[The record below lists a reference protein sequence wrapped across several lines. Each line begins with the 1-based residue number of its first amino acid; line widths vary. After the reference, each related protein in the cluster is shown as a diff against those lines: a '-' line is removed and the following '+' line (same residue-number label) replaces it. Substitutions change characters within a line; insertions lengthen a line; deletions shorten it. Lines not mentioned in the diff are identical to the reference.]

1 MKQRII
7 SMILCLALLVGL
19 MPSISAATTETK
31 NGTKTTMVGTN
42 SVGTMIADELKNVE
56 QDAGDP
62 NVLQDL
68 TIENGTATV
77 RFTTTEEAEL
87 VVAIYEEASGRQVTS
102 AKATVH
108 KDDTTTALTL
118 DASALPQYFRAE
130 AFLLSAKDYT
140 PLCESLST
148 PMYTQAFQELLQKSA
163 DDFDSDRVLNLDEDK
178 NTNFAVY
185 GDDVKRSESDGT
197 VNTVQS
203 ADDEA
208 LRYVID
214 NPDSTVT
221 SLQPGDFWS
230 CEGAEEIL
238 IVKVKSVTVQGNQA
252 IITGQDTSME
262 EVFDYAKIEGDATA
276 EDAVVDASQMADGVT
291 YNGVVDMEQ
300 GTRAVSGGGNLK
312 RGWSFSLQKEIKG
325 NGFSAKVSASLNLSV
340 TTKLKY
346 YVARSDSYISFTQ
359 EYKMKVKGELENKL
373 TLYEIPLTL
382 VPIVIPICG
391 VINIEVEPNL
401 VAEFSATVSIDTSLT
416 WTTGLTYEQGKGFRN
431 ASSKPSTSAELSIEG
446 TLFIGASVNVKFCII
461 SSYICSIGVG
471 FQAGAEINAKLTGR
485 ERENGKIHA
494 CDGCL
499 DGSIHVVLRITASA
513 ELFKVIKISS
523 TIVEFK
529 LLLHDFYNS
538 LTYHESG
545 WGDCPH
551 WYDEG
556 SEPEKPTEPTE
567 PTEPTD
573 PAEPTE
579 PTEPSEVVASGT
591 CGENLTWTLDKN
603 GDLTISGAGAMYDY
617 SYGNSAPWRSQG
629 YKSKVKKVIINE
641 SVASIGAYAFY
652 DCYGLTS
659 ITISSGVT
667 SIGVD
672 AFHGCSSLTSI
683 TIPSSVTSIG
693 GTAFWGCSGLA
704 SITIPSGVTNIG
716 VEAFGCCSGLTSITI
731 PSSVTSIGDE
741 AFLWCSGLTGIWVD
755 SNNATYASDNSG
767 VLFNKNKT
775 SLICCPAG
783 YSGAYTIPSSVTN
796 IGAYAFDYCTGLT
809 SITIPSSVTN
819 IGAFAFEYC
828 TGLTSI
834 TIPSSVTSIE
844 DNAFAHCTGLTSIT
858 IPSSVTNIGAFAFDD
873 CTGLTS
879 ITIPSSV
886 TNIGAYAFSDCT
898 GLTSVTIPLSVTSI
912 GWYTFSGC
920 TGLTSITIPSSVTNI
935 GAYAFSDCTGLTSVT
950 IPSSVTSIGIHTF
963 SGCSGLTSIT
973 IPSSVT
979 SIGVDAFWNCS
990 GLTSITIPSGVTSIG
1005 DGAFSGCSG
1014 LTSIYFCGNTP
1025 SFGDDSFTGV
1035 TATAYYPTG
1044 NSTWTD
1050 EVKQAYGGNLTWTPW
1065 TPTDGAAA
1073 AAPEMRGLHTGKE
1086 NGSTVSFS
1094 DLTPG
1099 AQYVLIVS
1107 RDKNSDLL
1115 ASGNLLFIA
1124 QAAANAD
1131 GTLTFTPAPPE
1142 AAANAFVGL
1151 YGQGETISG
1160 GYEPCDGVNCPGKA
1174 FADMPAKGN
1183 WAHDPIDWA
1192 VSNEITNG
1200 TSASTFSPEEG
1211 CTRAQVVTFLW
1222 RAAGQPAPA
1231 SSTNPFTDVKAGAYY
1246 YNAVLWAVEKGITNG
1261 TSDKTFSPDETCTR
1275 AQIVTF
1281 LWRYEGQP
1289 APTSTNNPFAD
1300 VRTSAYFGSAVLWAV
1315 EKDITNGTSATTF
1328 DPEDTCTRAQVVTF
1342 LYRNVLKES
1351 SQ

>member
-19 MPSISAATTETK
+19 MPSISAAATEPK

-108 KDDTTTALTL
+108 KDDTTAALTL

-185 GDDVKRSESDGT
+185 GDDVKRSESDET

-300 GTRAVSGGGNLK
+300 GTRAISGGGSLE

-382 VPIVIPICG
+382 VPIAIPICG
-391 VINIEVEPNL
+391 VVNVEVEPNL
-401 VAEFSATVSIDTSLT
+401 VVEFSATVSIETSLT
-416 WTTGLTYEQGKGFRN
+416 WTTGLIYEQGKGFRN
-431 ASSKPSTSAELSIEG
+431 ASSKPATSAEFSIEG
-446 TLFIGASVNVKFCII
+446 TLFIGASVKVKFNII
-461 SSYICSIGVG
+461 NSHICSFSIG
-471 FQAGAEINAKLTGR
+471 FEAGAEAKAEMIGK

-494 CDGCL
+494 CDSCL
-499 DGSIHVVLRITASA
+499 DGSIYIKYKLKASA
-513 ELFKVIKISS
+513 ELFKFIKISE
-523 TIVEFK
+523 TISEFK
-529 LLLHDFYNS
+529 QFIGDFYLS
-538 LTYHESG
+538 LTYLDHG

-551 WYDEG
+551 WYNEG
-556 SEPEKPTEPTE
+556 SEPEKPTDPTDPTE
-567 PTEPTD
+567 PTNPT
-573 PAEPTE
+573 EPTE

-591 CGENLTWTLDKN
+591 CGENSIWTLDGN
-603 GDLTISGAGAMYDY
+603 GVLTISGTGAMYDY
-617 SYGNSAPWRSQG
+617 SYDVASPWSSQR
-629 YKSKVKKVIINE
+629 YWSEVKKVIINE
-641 SVASIGAYAFY
+641 GVAGIGDRAFY
-652 DCYGLTS
+652 GCY
-659 ITISSGVT
+659 V
-667 SIGVD
+667 
-672 AFHGCSSLTSI
+672 LTSI
-683 TIPSSVTSIG
+683 TIPSGVASIG
-693 GTAFWGCSGLA
+693 DYTFYG
-704 SITIPSGVTNIG
+704 
-716 VEAFGCCSGLTSITI
+716 CSGLTSITI

-741 AFLWCSGLTGIWVD
+741 AFRGCSGLT
-755 SNNATYASDNSG
+755 S
-767 VLFNKNKT
+767 F
-775 SLICCPAG
+775 
-783 YSGAYTIPSSVTN
+783 TIPSSVTS
-796 IGAYAFDYCTGLT
+796 IGYGTFIGCSGLT

-819 IGAFAFEYC
+819 IGGYAFSDC
-828 TGLTSI
+828 SGLTSI
-834 TIPSSVTSIE
+834 TIPSSVTSIRY
-844 DNAFAHCTGLTSIT
+844 
-858 IPSSVTNIGAFAFDD
+858 GAFE
-873 CTGLTS
+873 
-879 ITIPSSV
+879 
-886 TNIGAYAFSDCT
+886 N
-898 GLTSVTIPLSVTSI
+898 
-912 GWYTFSGC
+912 
-920 TGLTSITIPSSVTNI
+920 
-935 GAYAFSDCTGLTSVT
+935 
-950 IPSSVTSIGIHTF
+950 
-963 SGCSGLTSIT
+963 CSGLTSIT

-979 SIGVDAFWNCS
+979 SIGV
-990 GLTSITIPSGVTSIG
+990 
-1005 DGAFSGCSG
+1005 GAFRDCSG
-1014 LTSIYFCGNTP
+1014 LTSIYFCGNVP
-1025 SFGDDSFTGV
+1025 SFDNDVFYCVS
-1035 TATAYYPTG
+1035 AAAYYPAG

-1050 EVKQAYGGNLTWTPW
+1050 AIKQNYGGNLTWVPW
-1065 TPTDGAAA
+1065 TPANGAA
-1073 AAPEMRGLHTGKE
+1073 AAPEVRGLHTGRTD
-1086 NGSTVSFS
+1086 GSTVSFS

-1107 RDKNSDLL
+1107 RDKNSNLL
-1115 ASGNLLFIA
+1115 ASGNLLFIT

-1131 GTLTFTPAPPE
+1131 GTLTFTPAPQE

-1151 YGQGETISG
+1151 YGQGETILG
-1160 GYEPCDGVNCPGKA
+1160 GYEPCDGANCPGKA

-1222 RAAGQPAPA
+1222 RAAGQPAPT
-1231 SSTNPFTDVKAGAYY
+1231 SSTNPFTDVKPGAYY

-1261 TSDKTFSPDETCTR
+1261 TSDTTFSPDETCTR

-1315 EKDITNGTSATTF
+1315 EKGITNGTSATTF

-1351 SQ
+1351 SR

>member
-591 CGENLTWTLDKN
+591 CGENLTWTLDNN

-796 IGAYAFDYCTGLT
+796 IGAYAFDY
-809 SITIPSSVTN
+809 
-819 IGAFAFEYC
+819 
-828 TGLTSI
+828 
-834 TIPSSVTSIE
+834 
-844 DNAFAHCTGLTSIT
+844 
-858 IPSSVTNIGAFAFDD
+858 
-873 CTGLTS
+873 
-879 ITIPSSV
+879 
-886 TNIGAYAFSDCT
+886 
-898 GLTSVTIPLSVTSI
+898 
-912 GWYTFSGC
+912 C

>member
-19 MPSISAATTETK
+19 MPSISAAATEPK

-56 QDAGDP
+56 QDAGAP

-108 KDDTTTALTL
+108 KDDTTAALPL

-276 EDAVVDASQMADGVT
+276 EDAVVDASQMADGVI

-300 GTRAVSGGGNLK
+300 GTRAVSGEGSLE
-312 RGWSFSLQKEIKG
+312 RGWSFSLNKEIEG
-325 NGFSAKVSASLNLSV
+325 DEASAKLSLSLALSV
-340 TTKLKY
+340 STNLTY
-346 YVARSDSYISFTQ
+346 YIAKSDSYISFTQ
-359 EYKMKVKGELENKL
+359 DYKMSVKGELENKL

-485 ERENGKIHA
+485 ERENGKVHA

-556 SEPEKPTEPTE
+556 SEPEKPTEP
-567 PTEPTD
+567 
-573 PAEPTE
+573 
-579 PTEPSEVVASGT
+579 SEVIASGT
-591 CGENLTWTLDKN
+591 CGENLTWTLDKD
-603 GDLTISGAGAMYDY
+603 GVLTISGTGFMDHYVDELPPWNQYSDTIKTAFVAKGVVQIGAGAFQFCT
-617 SYGNSAPWRSQG
+617 SLA
-629 YKSKVKKVIINE
+629 
-641 SVASIGAYAFY
+641 
-652 DCYGLTS
+652 S
-659 ITISSGVT
+659 ITIPDSVT
-667 SIGVD
+667 YISER
-672 AFHGCSSLTSI
+672 AFWCCSSLTSI
-683 TIPSSVTSIG
+683 TIPDSVTGIG
-693 GTAFWGCSGLA
+693 ERAFWGCSSLA
-704 SITIPSGVTNIG
+704 SITIPDSITHIGSSAFDGTAYYNTEANWINSVLYIGNALVAAKRTISGEYRIKSRTKIIADEAFQFCTNLKSITISDGVTSIGEYAFFDCSGLTNLTIGKSVITIGGGAFKNCTGLTNLTIGSSVTEICGDAFSGCTGLTSVTIPDSVTSIGSSAFEHCTSISAVFIDSMEKWMAISFSYGVSGGNPMYSGAALYLKGKLVTDLVIPDGVTSIGNDVFYGCTSLMNISIPKG
-716 VEAFGCCSGLTSITI
+716 VTCIGNTAFTGCKNLKSIRISDSVTSIGEYAFERCFGLTSITI
-731 PSSVTSIGDE
+731 PSSVTSIGHD
-741 AFLWCSGLTGIWVD
+741 
-755 SNNATYASDNSG
+755 
-767 VLFNKNKT
+767 
-775 SLICCPAG
+775 
-783 YSGAYTIPSSVTN
+783 
-796 IGAYAFDYCTGLT
+796 
-809 SITIPSSVTN
+809 
-819 IGAFAFEYC
+819 
-828 TGLTSI
+828 
-834 TIPSSVTSIE
+834 
-844 DNAFAHCTGLTSIT
+844 
-858 IPSSVTNIGAFAFDD
+858 
-873 CTGLTS
+873 
-879 ITIPSSV
+879 
-886 TNIGAYAFSDCT
+886 AFSLC
-898 GLTSVTIPLSVTSI
+898 
-912 GWYTFSGC
+912 
-920 TGLTSITIPSSVTNI
+920 SS
-935 GAYAFSDCTGLTSVT
+935 
-950 IPSSVTSIGIHTF
+950 
-963 SGCSGLTSIT
+963 
-973 IPSSVT
+973 
-979 SIGVDAFWNCS
+979 
-990 GLTSITIPSGVTSIG
+990 
-1005 DGAFSGCSG
+1005 
-1014 LTSIYFCGNTP
+1014 LTSIYFWGNTP
-1025 SFGDDSFTGV
+1025 SFGDNVFDYVS
-1035 TATAYYPTG
+1035 ATAYYPAG

-1050 EVKQAYGGNLTWTPW
+1050 EVKQNYGGSLTWTPW
-1065 TPTDGAAA
+1065 EPTGGEA
-1073 AAPEMRGLHTGKE
+1073 AAPEVRGLHTGKV

-1131 GTLTFTPAPPE
+1131 GTLTFTPAPQE

-1222 RAAGQPAPA
+1222 RAAGQPASA
-1231 SSTNPFTDVKAGAYY
+1231 SSTNPFTDVKPGAYY
-1246 YNAVLWAVEKGITNG
+1246 YRAVLWAVEKGITNG

-1281 LWRYEGQP
+1281 LWRNEGQP
-1289 APTSTNNPFAD
+1289 APTSTDNPFAD

-1315 EKDITNGTSATTF
+1315 EKGITNGTSATTF
-1328 DPEDTCTRAQVVTF
+1328 APEDTCTRAQVVTF

-1351 SQ
+1351 SR

>member
-7 SMILCLALLVGL
+7 SMVLCLALLVGL
-19 MPSISAATTETK
+19 MPSVSAATTETK

-108 KDDTTTALTL
+108 KDDTTAALPL

-130 AFLLSAKDYT
+130 AFLLSTKDYT

-185 GDDVKRSESDGT
+185 GDDVKRSESDET

-214 NPDSTVT
+214 NPDGTVT

-300 GTRAVSGGGNLK
+300 GTRAVSGEGSLK
-312 RGWSFSLQKEIKG
+312 RGWSFSLNKEIESDEA
-325 NGFSAKVSASLNLSV
+325 SAKLSLSLALSV
-340 TTKLKY
+340 STKLTY
-346 YVARSDSYISFTQ
+346 YIAKSDSYISFTQ
-359 EYKMKVKGELENKL
+359 DYKMSVKGELENKL

-416 WTTGLTYEQGKGFRN
+416 WTTDLTYEQGKGFRN
-431 ASSKPSTSAELSIEG
+431 ASSKPTTSAEFSIEG
-446 TLFIGASVNVKFCII
+446 TLFIGASVKIKFCVI
-461 SSYICSIGVG
+461 SSYICSIGVS
-471 FQAGAEINAKLTGR
+471 FQAGAEVKAKLTGR
-485 ERENGKIHA
+485 EREDGKIHA
-494 CDGCL
+494 CDGCI
-499 DGSIHVVLRITASA
+499 DGSIHVVFKLKASA

-556 SEPEKPTEPTE
+556 SEPEKPTEPTD
-567 PTEPTD
+567 PT
-573 PAEPTE
+573 EPTE

-591 CGENLTWTLDKN
+591 CGKNLTWTLDGN
-603 GDLTISGAGAMYDY
+603 GTLTISGTSPMYNY
-617 SYGNSAPWRSQG
+617 SYYGRAPWRSQG
-629 YKSKVKKVIINE
+629 YESKVKRAVINE
-641 SVASIGAYAFY
+641 GVTSIGDYAFY
-652 DCYGLTS
+652 DCSGLTS
-659 ITISSGVT
+659 ITIPSGVT
-667 SIGVD
+667 SIGD
-672 AFHGCSSLTSI
+672 CAFYDCSGLTSITIPSSVTNIGASAFWCCSGLMSI

-693 GTAFWGCSGLA
+693 GGAFLK
-704 SITIPSGVTNIG
+704 
-716 VEAFGCCSGLTSITI
+716 CSGLTSITI
-731 PSSVTSIGDE
+731 PSSVTSIGVN
-741 AFLWCSGLTGIWVD
+741 AFYDCSSLTGIWVD

-775 SLICCPAG
+775 SLICCPAR

-796 IGAYAFDYCTGLT
+796 IEAYAFEYCTGLT

-819 IGAFAFEYC
+819 IGAWAFDTC
-828 TGLTSI
+828 TGLM
-834 TIPSSVTSIE
+834 
-844 DNAFAHCTGLTSIT
+844 
-858 IPSSVTNIGAFAFDD
+858 
-873 CTGLTS
+873 
-879 ITIPSSV
+879 
-886 TNIGAYAFSDCT
+886 
-898 GLTSVTIPLSVTSI
+898 
-912 GWYTFSGC
+912 
-920 TGLTSITIPSSVTNI
+920 
-935 GAYAFSDCTGLTSVT
+935 SVT
-950 IPSSVTSIGIHTF
+950 IPSSVAYIK
-963 SGCSGLTSIT
+963 
-973 IPSSVT
+973 
-979 SIGVDAFWNCS
+979 N
-990 GLTSITIPSGVTSIG
+990 
-1005 DGAFSGCSG
+1005 GAFSGCYG
-1014 LTSIYFCGNTP
+1014 LTSIYFCGNAP
-1025 SFGDDSFTGV
+1025 GFDVDVFRDVFLNVS
-1035 TATAYYPTG
+1035 ATAYYPAG
-1044 NSTWTD
+1044 DSTWTD
-1050 EVKQAYGGNLTWTPW
+1050 EVKQNYGGNLTWVPW
-1065 TPTDGAAA
+1065 TPTNGAA
-1073 AAPEMRGLHTGKE
+1073 AAPEVRGQHTGRTD
-1086 NGSTVSFS
+1086 GSTVSFS

-1124 QAAANAD
+1124 QAAADAD
-1131 GTLTFTPAPPE
+1131 GTLTFTPAPQE

-1222 RAAGQPAPA
+1222 RAAGQPASA
-1231 SSTNPFTDVKAGAYY
+1231 SSTNPFTDVKPGAYY
-1246 YNAVLWAVEKGITNG
+1246 YNAVLWAVENGITNG

-1300 VRTSAYFGSAVLWAV
+1300 VKTSAYFGRAVLWAV
-1315 EKDITNGTSATTF
+1315 ERGITNGTSATTF
-1328 DPEDTCTRAQVVTF
+1328 APEDTCTRAQVVTF

-1351 SQ
+1351 SR

>member
-108 KDDTTTALTL
+108 KDDTTAALTL

-262 EVFDYAKIEGDATA
+262 EVFDYAKIEGNATA

-300 GTRAVSGGGNLK
+300 GTRTISGEGSLE
-312 RGWSFSLQKEIKG
+312 RGWSFSLNKEIEG
-325 NGFSAKVSASLNLSV
+325 DEASAKLSLSLALSV
-340 TTKLKY
+340 STKLTY
-346 YVARSDSYISFTQ
+346 YIAKSDSYISFTQ
-359 EYKMKVKGELENKL
+359 DYKMSVKGELENKL

-382 VPIVIPICG
+382 VPIVIPVCG

-401 VAEFSATVSIDTSLT
+401 VVEFSATVSIDTSLT

-431 ASSKPSTSAELSIEG
+431 ASSKPATSAELSIEG

-573 PAEPTE
+573 PTEPTE

-591 CGENLTWTLDKN
+591 CGENLTWTLDGN
-603 GDLTISGAGAMYDY
+603 GTLTISGTGPMDNY
-617 SYGNSAPWRSQG
+617 SYDEAAPWFSQG
-629 YKSKVKKVIINE
+629 YGSKVKKVIINE
-641 SVASIGAYAFY
+641 SVASIGA
-652 DCYGLTS
+652 
-659 ITISSGVT
+659 
-667 SIGVD
+667 
-672 AFHGCSSLTSI
+672 
-683 TIPSSVTSIG
+683 
-693 GTAFWGCSGLA
+693 
-704 SITIPSGVTNIG
+704 
-716 VEAFGCCSGLTSITI
+716 EAFRGCSGLTSITI
-731 PSSVTSIGDE
+731 PSSVTSIGCG
-741 AFLWCSGLTGIWVD
+741 AFMGCSGLTSITIPSSVTNIGACAFEDCTGLTSITIPSSVTSIGDYTFSGCSGLTSITIPSGVTSIEDNAFRGCSSLTGIWVD
-755 SNNATYASDNSG
+755 SNNATYASDNNG

-796 IGAYAFDYCTGLT
+796 IEAYAFTY
-809 SITIPSSVTN
+809 
-819 IGAFAFEYC
+819 
-828 TGLTSI
+828 
-834 TIPSSVTSIE
+834 
-844 DNAFAHCTGLTSIT
+844 
-858 IPSSVTNIGAFAFDD
+858 
-873 CTGLTS
+873 
-879 ITIPSSV
+879 
-886 TNIGAYAFSDCT
+886 
-898 GLTSVTIPLSVTSI
+898 
-912 GWYTFSGC
+912 
-920 TGLTSITIPSSVTNI
+920 
-935 GAYAFSDCTGLTSVT
+935 
-950 IPSSVTSIGIHTF
+950 
-963 SGCSGLTSIT
+963 
-973 IPSSVT
+973 
-979 SIGVDAFWNCS
+979 CS

-1005 DGAFSGCSG
+1005 ECTFWNCSSLTSITIPLSVTSIGYRAFARCSDLTSITIPSCVTIVRNCAFEYCYS
-1014 LTSIYFCGNTP
+1014 LTSIYFCGNAP
-1025 SFGDDSFTGV
+1025 SFVGDVFYDVS
-1035 TATAYYPTG
+1035 ATAYYPAG

-1050 EVKQAYGGNLTWTPW
+1050 EVKQNYGGNLTWVPW
-1065 TPTDGAAA
+1065 TPTNGTA
-1073 AAPEMRGLHTGKE
+1073 AAPEVRGLHTGKE

-1124 QAAANAD
+1124 QAAADAD
-1131 GTLTFTPAPPE
+1131 GTLTFTPAPQE
-1142 AAANAFVGL
+1142 AAANAFIGL

-1160 GYEPCDGVNCPGKA
+1160 GYEPCDGINCPGKA

-1231 SSTNPFTDVKAGAYY
+1231 SSTNPFTDVKPGAYY

-1289 APTSTNNPFAD
+1289 APTSTDNPFAD
-1300 VRTSAYFGSAVLWAV
+1300 IKPSAYFGSAVLWAV
-1315 EKDITNGTSATTF
+1315 EKGITNGTSATTF
-1328 DPEDTCTRAQVVTF
+1328 APEDTCTRAQVVTF
-1342 LYRNVLKES
+1342 LYRDVLKES
-1351 SQ
+1351 SR

>member
-19 MPSISAATTETK
+19 MPSISAAATETK

-108 KDDTTTALTL
+108 KDDTTAALTL

-300 GTRAVSGGGNLK
+300 GTRAVSGEGSLK
-312 RGWSFSLQKEIKG
+312 RGWSFSLNKEIEG
-325 NGFSAKVSASLNLSV
+325 DEASAKLSLSLALSV
-340 TTKLKY
+340 STNLTY
-346 YVARSDSYISFTQ
+346 YIAKSDSYISFTQ
-359 EYKMKVKGELENKL
+359 DYKMSVKGELENKL

-431 ASSKPSTSAELSIEG
+431 ASSKPSTSAEFSIEG
-446 TLFIGASVNVKFCII
+446 TLFIGASVKVKFCII
-461 SSYICSIGVG
+461 SSYICSMGVG
-471 FQAGAEINAKLTGR
+471 FEAGAEVNAKLTGR
-485 ERENGKIHA
+485 EREDGKVHA

-499 DGSIHVVLRITASA
+499 DGSIHVVLRIKASA

-556 SEPEKPTEPTE
+556 SEPPVPI
-567 PTEPTD
+567 
-573 PAEPTE
+573 
-579 PTEPSEVVASGT
+579 EPSEPSEPIEQPDIVASGI
-591 CGENLTWTLDKN
+591 CGEKLTWTLNENDV
-603 GDLTISGAGAMYDY
+603 LVISGSGEMNDY
-617 SYGNSAPWRSQG
+617 NNSSKRAPWFD
-629 YKSKVKKVIINE
+629 KAVKIVIIEN
-641 SVASIGAYAFY
+641 
-652 DCYGLTS
+652 
-659 ITISSGVT
+659 GVT
-667 SIGVD
+667 SIGNW
-672 AFHGCSSLTSI
+672 AFGDCSSLANI
-683 TIPSSVTSIG
+683 TVPSSVMSIG
-693 GTAFWGCSGLA
+693 QWAFNGCSNLKD
-704 SITIPSGVTNIG
+704 IVIPPG
-716 VEAFGCCSGLTSITI
+716 
-731 PSSVTSIGDE
+731 
-741 AFLWCSGLTGIWVD
+741 
-755 SNNATYASDNSG
+755 
-767 VLFNKNKT
+767 
-775 SLICCPAG
+775 
-783 YSGAYTIPSSVTN
+783 
-796 IGAYAFDYCTGLT
+796 
-809 SITIPSSVTN
+809 
-819 IGAFAFEYC
+819 
-828 TGLTSI
+828 
-834 TIPSSVTSIE
+834 VTSIE
-844 DNAFAHCTGLTSIT
+844 AWTFNACYNMSSIV
-858 IPSSVTNIGAFAFDD
+858 IPSNV
-873 CTGLTS
+873 
-879 ITIPSSV
+879 
-886 TNIGAYAFSDCT
+886 
-898 GLTSVTIPLSVTSI
+898 TSVAILS
-912 GWYTFSGC
+912 F
-920 TGLTSITIPSSVTNI
+920 
-935 GAYAFSDCTGLTSVT
+935 A
-950 IPSSVTSIGIHTF
+950 
-963 SGCSGLTSIT
+963 
-973 IPSSVT
+973 
-979 SIGVDAFWNCS
+979 NCS
-990 GLTSITIPSGVTSIG
+990 NLKN
-1005 DGAFSGCSG
+1005 
-1014 LTSIYFCGNTP
+1014 IYFCGDAP
-1025 SFGDDSFTGV
+1025 SIGTTAFWDV
-1035 TATAYYPTG
+1035 CATAYYPVE
-1044 NSTWTD
+1044 NDTWTNAVMKD
-1050 EVKQAYGGNLTWTPW
+1050 YYGNLTWVPW
-1065 TPTDGAAA
+1065 TPTNGAA
-1073 AAPEMRGLHTGKE
+1073 AAPEVRGLHTGKE
-1086 NGSTVSFS
+1086 NGSTVSFF

-1131 GTLTFTPAPPE
+1131 GTLTFIPAPQE

-1192 VSNEITNG
+1192 VSKEITNG

-1231 SSTNPFTDVKAGAYY
+1231 SSTNPFTDVKPGAYY

-1289 APTSTNNPFAD
+1289 LPASTNNPFAD
-1300 VRTSAYFGSAVLWAV
+1300 VKPSAYFGSAVLWAV
-1315 EKDITNGTSATTF
+1315 EKGITNGTSATTF

-1351 SQ
+1351 SR

>member
-19 MPSISAATTETK
+19 MPSISAAATETK
-31 NGTKTTMVGTN
+31 NGTKATMVGTN

-68 TIENGTATV
+68 TIESGTATV

-87 VVAIYEEASGRQVTS
+87 VVAIYEEASGRQVAS

-108 KDDTTTALTL
+108 KDDTTAALPL

-300 GTRAVSGGGNLK
+300 GTRAISGEGSLK
-312 RGWSFSLQKEIKG
+312 RGWSFSLNKEIEG
-325 NGFSAKVSASLNLSV
+325 DEASAKLSLSLALSV
-340 TTKLKY
+340 STKLTY
-346 YVARSDSYISFTQ
+346 YIAKSDSYISFTQ
-359 EYKMKVKGELENKL
+359 DYKMSVKGELENKL

-382 VPIVIPICG
+382 VPIVIPVCG
-391 VINIEVEPNL
+391 VINIDVEPNL
-401 VAEFSATVSIDTSLT
+401 VVEFSATVSIDTSLT

-431 ASSKPSTSAELSIEG
+431 ASSKPATSAEFSIEG
-446 TLFIGASVNVKFCII
+446 TLFIGASVKVKFCII
-461 SSYICSIGVG
+461 SSYICSMGVG
-471 FQAGAEINAKLTGR
+471 FEAGAEVNAKLTGR
-485 ERENGKIHA
+485 EREDGKVHA

-499 DGSIHVVLRITASA
+499 DGSIHVVLRIKASA

-573 PAEPTE
+573 PTEPTE
-579 PTEPSEVVASGT
+579 PAEPSEVVASGT

-629 YKSKVKKVIINE
+629 YESKVKRAIINE
-641 SVASIGAYAFY
+641 GVTNIGDCVFDECSRLTYISIPSSVISIGEHAFY
-652 DCYGLTS
+652 HCSSLTS
-659 ITISSGVT
+659 ISLPVGVT
-667 SIGVD
+667 SIGIY
-672 AFHGCSSLTSI
+672 AFSYCTSLTSISIPATVTDIGGWTFEGCTSLTSI

-693 GTAFWGCSGLA
+693 ELAFSYC
-704 SITIPSGVTNIG
+704 PS
-716 VEAFGCCSGLTSITI
+716 
-731 PSSVTSIGDE
+731 
-741 AFLWCSGLTGIWVD
+741 LTGIWVD
-755 SNNATYASDNSG
+755 SSNAIYVSDNSG

-775 SLICCPAG
+775 SLIRCPAG
-783 YSGAYTIPSSVTN
+783 YLGAYTIPSSVTS
-796 IGAYAFDYCTGLT
+796 IEEYAFSDCTGLT
-809 SITIPSSVTN
+809 SITIPSSVTS
-819 IGAFAFEYC
+819 IGECAFEYC

-834 TIPSSVTSIE
+834 TIPSSVTSIG
-844 DNAFAHCTGLTSIT
+844 N
-858 IPSSVTNIGAFAFDD
+858 
-873 CTGLTS
+873 
-879 ITIPSSV
+879 
-886 TNIGAYAFSDCT
+886 
-898 GLTSVTIPLSVTSI
+898 
-912 GWYTFSGC
+912 
-920 TGLTSITIPSSVTNI
+920 
-935 GAYAFSDCTGLTSVT
+935 
-950 IPSSVTSIGIHTF
+950 
-963 SGCSGLTSIT
+963 
-973 IPSSVT
+973 
-979 SIGVDAFWNCS
+979 DAFWNCS
-990 GLTSITIPSGVTSIG
+990 GLTSITIPSSVTVIG
-1005 DGAFSGCSG
+1005 DGAFGDWDCSG
-1014 LTSIYFCGNTP
+1014 LTSIYFCGNAP
-1025 SFGDDSFTGV
+1025 YLCHKPFLNVS
-1035 TATAYYPTG
+1035 ATAYYPDG

-1050 EVKQAYGGNLTWTPW
+1050 KVKQNYGGNLTWVPW
-1065 TPTDGAAA
+1065 TPTNGAA
-1073 AAPEMRGLHTGKE
+1073 AAPEVRGLHTGKE

-1115 ASGNLLFIA
+1115 ASGNLLYIA
-1124 QAAANAD
+1124 QAAADAD
-1131 GTLTFTPAPPE
+1131 GTLTFTPAPQE

-1200 TSASTFSPEEG
+1200 TSASTFSPDEG

-1231 SSTNPFTDVKAGAYY
+1231 SSTNPFTDVKPGAYY

-1315 EKDITNGTSATTF
+1315 EKGITNGTSATTF

-1351 SQ
+1351 SR

>member
-19 MPSISAATTETK
+19 LPSISAAATEPK

-108 KDDTTTALTL
+108 KDDTTAALTL

-276 EDAVVDASQMADGVT
+276 ENAVVDASQMADGVT

-300 GTRAVSGGGNLK
+300 GTRAISGEGSLE
-312 RGWSFSLQKEIKG
+312 RGWSFSLNKEIEG
-325 NGFSAKVSASLNLSV
+325 DEASAKLSLSLALSV
-340 TTKLKY
+340 STKLTY
-346 YVARSDSYISFTQ
+346 YIAKSDSYISFTQ
-359 EYKMKVKGELENKL
+359 DYKMSVKGELENKL

-461 SSYICSIGVG
+461 SSYICSMGVG
-471 FQAGAEINAKLTGR
+471 FEAGAEVNAKLTGR
-485 ERENGKIHA
+485 EREDGKVHA

-523 TIVEFK
+523 TIAEFK

-556 SEPEKPTEPTE
+556 SEPEKPTEP
-567 PTEPTD
+567 
-573 PAEPTE
+573 
-579 PTEPSEVVASGT
+579 SEVIASGT
-591 CGENLTWTLDKN
+591 CGENLTWTLDGN
-603 GDLTISGAGAMYDY
+603 GVLTISGTGAMSDY
-617 SYGNSAPWRSQG
+617 NDYYHAPWRG
-629 YKSKVKKVIINE
+629 YCSKVKKVIINE
-641 SVASIGAYAFY
+641 
-652 DCYGLTS
+652 
-659 ITISSGVT
+659 GVT
-667 SIGVD
+667 SIGCS
-672 AFHGCSSLTSI
+672 AFYYCSSMTSITIPSSVTSIGESAFLICSVLTSI

-693 GTAFWGCSGLA
+693 EYAFCRCSGLT
-704 SITIPSGVTNIG
+704 SIMIPSSVTSIG
-716 VEAFGCCSGLTSITI
+716 NGAFRYCSGLTSITI
-731 PSSVTSIGDE
+731 PSSVTSIGDG
-741 AFLWCSGLTGIWVD
+741 AFYGCSGLTGIWVD
-755 SNNATYASDNSG
+755 SNNTTYASDNNG
-767 VLFNKNKT
+767 VLFNKNIT
-775 SLICCPAG
+775 TLIRCPAG
-783 YSGAYTIPSSVTN
+783 YSGAYTIPSSVTS
-796 IGAYAFDYCTGLT
+796 IRDSAF
-809 SITIPSSVTN
+809 
-819 IGAFAFEYC
+819 
-828 TGLTSI
+828 
-834 TIPSSVTSIE
+834 
-844 DNAFAHCTGLTSIT
+844 H
-858 IPSSVTNIGAFAFDD
+858 
-873 CTGLTS
+873 
-879 ITIPSSV
+879 
-886 TNIGAYAFSDCT
+886 
-898 GLTSVTIPLSVTSI
+898 
-912 GWYTFSGC
+912 
-920 TGLTSITIPSSVTNI
+920 
-935 GAYAFSDCTGLTSVT
+935 
-950 IPSSVTSIGIHTF
+950 
-963 SGCSGLTSIT
+963 
-973 IPSSVT
+973 
-979 SIGVDAFWNCS
+979 NCS
-990 GLTSITIPSGVTSIG
+990 SLTSITIPSGVTSISYYAFWNCSSLISITIPSSVTSISSY
-1005 DGAFSGCSG
+1005 AFSLCSG
-1014 LTSIYFCGNTP
+1014 LRSVRFCGNVP
-1025 SFGDDSFTGV
+1025 NIGDNAFYEV
-1035 TATAYYPTG
+1035 VATAYYPAG

-1050 EVKQAYGGNLTWTPW
+1050 KVKQNYGGNLTWTPW

-1073 AAPEMRGLHTGKE
+1073 APEVRGLHTGRTD
-1086 NGSTVSFS
+1086 GGTVSFS
-1094 DLTPG
+1094 ELTPG

-1124 QAAANAD
+1124 QAAADAD
-1131 GTLTFTPAPPE
+1131 GTLTFTPAPQE
-1142 AAANAFVGL
+1142 AAANAFIGL

-1160 GYEPCDGVNCPGKA
+1160 GYEPCDGINCPGKA

-1231 SSTNPFTDVKAGAYY
+1231 SSTNPFTDVKPGAYY

-1261 TSDKTFSPDETCTR
+1261 TSDTTFSPDETCTR

-1289 APTSTNNPFAD
+1289 VPTSTDNPFAD
-1300 VRTSAYFGSAVLWAV
+1300 VKTSAYFGSAVLWAV
-1315 EKDITNGTSATTF
+1315 ETGITNGTSATTF
-1328 DPEDTCTRAQVVTF
+1328 APEDTCTRAQVVTF
-1342 LYRNVLKES
+1342 LYRNVLK
-1351 SQ
+1351 

>member
-19 MPSISAATTETK
+19 MPSISAAATEPK

-42 SVGTMIADELKNVE
+42 SVGTMIADELKTVE

-108 KDDTTTALTL
+108 KDDTTAALPL

-130 AFLLSAKDYT
+130 AFLLSTKDYT

-300 GTRAVSGGGNLK
+300 GTRAISGEGSLE
-312 RGWSFSLQKEIKG
+312 RGWSFSLNKEIEG
-325 NGFSAKVSASLNLSV
+325 DEAGAKLSLSLALSV
-340 TTKLKY
+340 STNLTY
-346 YVARSDSYISFTQ
+346 YIAKSDSYISFTQ
-359 EYKMKVKGELENKL
+359 DYKMSVKGELENKL

-551 WYDEG
+551 WYAEG
-556 SEPEKPTEPTE
+556 SEPEKPTEP
-567 PTEPTD
+567 
-573 PAEPTE
+573 
-579 PTEPSEVVASGT
+579 SEVIASGT
-591 CGENLTWTLDKN
+591 CGENLTWTLDGN
-603 GDLTISGAGAMYDY
+603 GVLTISGTGKMEEYSFKYDNPEAPFWITSPWFFY
-617 SYGNSAPWRSQG
+617 GKIGNIRKVIICEGVTSVGSYAFYACSNIEDVSISNTVLSVGDYAFGDINKLSIIKIPKSVQTIGYLAFYGNSLKRIQVDNGNLEYCSDMYG
-629 YKSKVKKVIINE
+629 VLYNKSKSKLICAPGLLSKEYTIPEGVESIEDCAFSSCTTLQTLTIPKTVI
-641 SVASIGAYAFY
+641 SIGYAAT
-652 DCYGLTS
+652 C
-659 ITISSGVT
+659 
-667 SIGVD
+667 
-672 AFHGCSSLTSI
+672 CSLTSLI
-683 TIPSSVTSIG
+683 IDPDNQQYSSGSCGVLLNKEATELISAPTSLSGEYRIPDKVTRICSNAFYSCRLSSVI
-693 GTAFWGCSGLA
+693 
-704 SITIPSGVTNIG
+704 IP
-716 VEAFGCCSGLTSITI
+716 A
-731 PSSVTSIGDE
+731 SVT
-741 AFLWCSGLTGIWVD
+741 V
-755 SNNATYASDNSG
+755 
-767 VLFNKNKT
+767 
-775 SLICCPAG
+775 
-783 YSGAYTIPSSVTN
+783 
-796 IGAYAFDYCTGLT
+796 
-809 SITIPSSVTN
+809 
-819 IGAFAFEYC
+819 
-828 TGLTSI
+828 
-834 TIPSSVTSIE
+834 IE
-844 DNAFAHCTGLTSIT
+844 S
-858 IPSSVTNIGAFAFDD
+858 
-873 CTGLTS
+873 
-879 ITIPSSV
+879 
-886 TNIGAYAFSDCT
+886 
-898 GLTSVTIPLSVTSI
+898 
-912 GWYTFSGC
+912 
-920 TGLTSITIPSSVTNI
+920 
-935 GAYAFSDCTGLTSVT
+935 
-950 IPSSVTSIGIHTF
+950 
-963 SGCSGLTSIT
+963 
-973 IPSSVT
+973 
-979 SIGVDAFWNCS
+979 DAFNVS
-990 GLTSITIPSGVTSIG
+990 TYFNGELHIGLSKV
-1005 DGAFSGCSG
+1005 
-1014 LTSIYFCGNTP
+1014 YFCGNAP
-1025 SFGDDSFTGV
+1025 QLDGNSFFNYSSCSITI
-1035 TATAYYPTG
+1035 YYPEH
-1044 NSTWTD
+1044 NDTWGD
-1050 EVKQAYGGNLTWTPW
+1050 YIKQFFTVEAIWIPW
-1065 TPTDGAAA
+1065 TPTDGAA
-1073 AAPEMRGLHTGKE
+1073 AAPEMRGLHTGKV

-1131 GTLTFTPAPPE
+1131 GTLTFTPAPQE

-1222 RAAGQPAPA
+1222 RAAGQPAPT
-1231 SSTNPFTDVKAGAYY
+1231 SSTNPFADVKKGAYY

-1281 LWRYEGQP
+1281 LWRNEGQP
-1289 APTSTNNPFAD
+1289 APTSTDNPFAD
-1300 VRTSAYFGSAVLWAV
+1300 VKTSAYFGSAVLWAV

-1342 LYRNVLKES
+1342 LYRDVLKES
-1351 SQ
+1351 SR

>member
-7 SMILCLALLVGL
+7 SIVLCFALLIGL
-19 MPSISAATTETK
+19 VPSVSAATAETK
-31 NGTKTTMVGTN
+31 SAAKTNVVGTN
-42 SVGTMIADELKNVE
+42 SVGTMVARELEGIE
-56 QDAGDP
+56 QEQGNP
-62 NVLQDL
+62 NVLQEL
-68 TIENGTATV
+68 TIESGTATV
-77 RFTTTEEAEL
+77 RFATTEDAEL
-87 VVAIYEEASGRQVTS
+87 VVAIYEETSGRQVTS
-102 AKATVH
+102 AKTTVH
-108 KDDTTTALTL
+108 KDDTTATL
-118 DASALPQYFRAE
+118 SLNASVLPQYFRAE
-130 AFLLSAKDYT
+130 AFLLSAQDYT

-178 NTNFAVY
+178 TTNFAVY
-185 GDDVKRSESDGT
+185 GDDVKRSESDET

-276 EDAVVDASQMADGVT
+276 EDAVIDASQMADGVT

-300 GTRAVSGGGNLK
+300 GTRAVSGEGSLK
-312 RGWSFSLQKEIKG
+312 RGWSFSLNKEIEG
-325 NGFSAKVSASLNLSV
+325 DEASAKLSLSLALSV
-340 TTKLKY
+340 TTKLTY
-346 YVARSDSYISFTQ
+346 YIAKSDSYIRFTQ
-359 EYKMKVKGELENKL
+359 DYKMSVKGELENKL

-416 WTTGLTYEQGKGFRN
+416 WTTDLTYEQGKGFRN
-431 ASSKPSTSAELSIEG
+431 ASSKPTTSAEFSIEG
-446 TLFIGASVNVKFCII
+446 TLFIGASVKIKFCVI
-461 SSYICSIGVG
+461 SSYICSIGVS
-471 FQAGAEINAKLTGR
+471 FQAGAEVKAKLTGR
-485 ERENGKIHA
+485 EREDGKVHA

-499 DGSIHVVLRITASA
+499 DGSIHVVFKLKASA
-513 ELFKVIKISS
+513 ELFKIFKISK
-523 TIVEFK
+523 TLAEFK
-529 LLLHDFYNS
+529 LLLGEFYNS
-538 LTYHESG
+538 LTYREGG

-551 WYDEG
+551 WYAEG
-556 SEPEKPTEPTE
+556 SEPEKPTDPTE

-573 PAEPTE
+573 PTEPTE
-579 PTEPSEVVASGT
+579 PTEPSEVIASGT
-591 CGENLTWTLDKN
+591 CGKNLTWALDKN
-603 GDLTISGAGAMYDY
+603 GDLTISGAGAMNDY
-617 SYGNSAPWRSQG
+617 SYGNSAPWHSQG
-629 YKSKVKKVIINE
+629 YESKVKRAIINK
-641 SVASIGAYAFY
+641 
-652 DCYGLTS
+652 
-659 ITISSGVT
+659 GVT
-667 SIGVD
+667 SIGD
-672 AFHGCSSLTSI
+672 GSFDDCSSLTSI

-693 GTAFWGCSGLA
+693 QYAFSG
-704 SITIPSGVTNIG
+704 
-716 VEAFGCCSGLTSITI
+716 CSGLTSITI
-731 PSSVTSIGDE
+731 PSSVTSIGDRTFE
-741 AFLWCSGLTGIWVD
+741 GCSSLTGIWVD
-755 SNNATYASDNSG
+755 SNSTAYASDNNG

-783 YSGAYTIPSSVTN
+783 YSGAYTIPSSVTS
-796 IGAYAFDYCTGLT
+796 IVDYAFGGCYGLT
-809 SITIPSSVTN
+809 NITIPSN
-819 IGAFAFEYC
+819 
-828 TGLTSI
+828 
-834 TIPSSVTSIE
+834 
-844 DNAFAHCTGLTSIT
+844 
-858 IPSSVTNIGAFAFDD
+858 
-873 CTGLTS
+873 
-879 ITIPSSV
+879 
-886 TNIGAYAFSDCT
+886 
-898 GLTSVTIPLSVTSI
+898 VTSI
-912 GWYTFSGC
+912 GD
-920 TGLTSITIPSSVTNI
+920 
-935 GAYAFSDCTGLTSVT
+935 YAFETCTGLTSVT
-950 IPSSVTSIGIHTF
+950 IPSSVANIGGWAFVYCSSLTNVRFCGSVPSIGHNTF
-963 SGCSGLTSIT
+963 YKVS
-973 IPSSVT
+973 
-979 SIGVDAFWNCS
+979 
-990 GLTSITIPSGVTSIG
+990 
-1005 DGAFSGCSG
+1005 
-1014 LTSIYFCGNTP
+1014 
-1025 SFGDDSFTGV
+1025 
-1035 TATAYYPTG
+1035 ATAYYPAG

-1050 EVKQAYGGNLTWTPW
+1050 KVKQNYGGKLTWTPW

-1073 AAPEMRGLHTGKE
+1073 AHEMRGLHTGKV

-1115 ASGNLLFIA
+1115 TSGNLLYIA
-1124 QAAANAD
+1124 QAAADAD
-1131 GTLTFTPAPPE
+1131 GMLAFTPAPQE

-1200 TSASTFSPEEG
+1200 TSASTFSPDEG

-1231 SSTNPFTDVKAGAYY
+1231 SSTNPFTDVKPGAYY

-1261 TSDKTFSPDETCTR
+1261 TSDTTFSPDDTCTR

-1289 APTSTNNPFAD
+1289 VPTSTNNPFAD
-1300 VRTSAYFGSAVLWAV
+1300 VKPSAYFGSAVLWAV
-1315 EKDITNGTSATTF
+1315 ESDITNGTSATTF

-1342 LYRNVLKES
+1342 LYRDMTVNTNFK
-1351 SQ
+1351 

>member
-7 SMILCLALLVGL
+7 SMILCMALLVGL
-19 MPSISAATTETK
+19 MPSVSASATEPK

-68 TIENGTATV
+68 TIENSTATV

-108 KDDTTTALTL
+108 KDDTTAALPL

-300 GTRAVSGGGNLK
+300 GTRAISGEGSLK
-312 RGWSFSLQKEIKG
+312 RGWSFSLNKEIEG
-325 NGFSAKVSASLNLSV
+325 DEASAKLSLSLALSASTNL
-340 TTKLKY
+340 TY
-346 YVARSDSYISFTQ
+346 YIAKSDSYISFTQ
-359 EYKMKVKGELENKL
+359 DYKMSVKGELENKL

-431 ASSKPSTSAELSIEG
+431 ASSKPTTSAELSIEG

-556 SEPEKPTEPTE
+556 SEPEKPTEP
-567 PTEPTD
+567 
-573 PAEPTE
+573 
-579 PTEPSEVVASGT
+579 SEVIASGT
-591 CGENLTWTLDKN
+591 CGENLTWTLDGN
-603 GDLTISGAGAMYDY
+603 GVLTISGAGAMYDY
-617 SYGNSAPWRSQG
+617 WDYHHDYYTGNDFAPWVSRGIAQ
-629 YKSKVKKVIINE
+629 KIKRAIVNE
-641 SVASIGAYAFY
+641 
-652 DCYGLTS
+652 
-659 ITISSGVT
+659 GVT
-667 SIGVD
+667 SIG
-672 AFHGCSSLTSI
+672 
-683 TIPSSVTSIG
+683 
-693 GTAFWGCSGLA
+693 
-704 SITIPSGVTNIG
+704 
-716 VEAFGCCSGLTSITI
+716 
-731 PSSVTSIGDE
+731 
-741 AFLWCSGLTGIWVD
+741 
-755 SNNATYASDNSG
+755 NN
-767 VLFNKNKT
+767 
-775 SLICCPAG
+775 
-783 YSGAYTIPSSVTN
+783 
-796 IGAYAFDYCTGLT
+796 
-809 SITIPSSVTN
+809 
-819 IGAFAFEYC
+819 
-828 TGLTSI
+828 
-834 TIPSSVTSIE
+834 
-844 DNAFAHCTGLTSIT
+844 
-858 IPSSVTNIGAFAFDD
+858 
-873 CTGLTS
+873 
-879 ITIPSSV
+879 
-886 TNIGAYAFSDCT
+886 AFSDC
-898 GLTSVTIPLSVTSI
+898 
-912 GWYTFSGC
+912 
-920 TGLTSITIPSSVTNI
+920 
-935 GAYAFSDCTGLTSVT
+935 
-950 IPSSVTSIGIHTF
+950 
-963 SGCSGLTSIT
+963 
-973 IPSSVT
+973 
-979 SIGVDAFWNCS
+979 
-990 GLTSITIPSGVTSIG
+990 
-1005 DGAFSGCSG
+1005 
-1014 LTSIYFCGNTP
+1014 
-1025 SFGDDSFTGV
+1025 
-1035 TATAYYPTG
+1035 
-1044 NSTWTD
+1044 
-1050 EVKQAYGGNLTWTPW
+1050 
-1065 TPTDGAAA
+1065 
-1073 AAPEMRGLHTGKE
+1073 
-1086 NGSTVSFS
+1086 
-1094 DLTPG
+1094 
-1099 AQYVLIVS
+1099 
-1107 RDKNSDLL
+1107 
-1115 ASGNLLFIA
+1115 
-1124 QAAANAD
+1124 
-1131 GTLTFTPAPPE
+1131 
-1142 AAANAFVGL
+1142 
-1151 YGQGETISG
+1151 
-1160 GYEPCDGVNCPGKA
+1160 
-1174 FADMPAKGN
+1174 
-1183 WAHDPIDWA
+1183 
-1192 VSNEITNG
+1192 
-1200 TSASTFSPEEG
+1200 
-1211 CTRAQVVTFLW
+1211 
-1222 RAAGQPAPA
+1222 
-1231 SSTNPFTDVKAGAYY
+1231 
-1246 YNAVLWAVEKGITNG
+1246 
-1261 TSDKTFSPDETCTR
+1261 
-1275 AQIVTF
+1275 
-1281 LWRYEGQP
+1281 
-1289 APTSTNNPFAD
+1289 
-1300 VRTSAYFGSAVLWAV
+1300 
-1315 EKDITNGTSATTF
+1315 
-1328 DPEDTCTRAQVVTF
+1328 
-1342 LYRNVLKES
+1342 
-1351 SQ
+1351 

>member
-19 MPSISAATTETK
+19 MPSISAAATEPK

-108 KDDTTTALTL
+108 KDDTTAALAL

-130 AFLLSAKDYT
+130 AFLLSAEDYT

-178 NTNFAVY
+178 TTNFAVY
-185 GDDVKRSESDGT
+185 GDDVKRSESDET

-238 IVKVKSVTVQGNQA
+238 IVKVKNVTVQGNQA

-300 GTRAVSGGGNLK
+300 ETRAVSGEGSLK
-312 RGWSFSLQKEIKG
+312 RGWSFSLNKEIEG
-325 NGFSAKVSASLNLSV
+325 DEASAKLSLSLALSV
-340 TTKLKY
+340 TTKLTY
-346 YVARSDSYISFTQ
+346 YIAKSDSYISFTQ
-359 EYKMKVKGELENKL
+359 DYKMSVKGELENKL

-416 WTTGLTYEQGKGFRN
+416 WTTSLTYEQGKGFRN
-431 ASSKPSTSAELSIEG
+431 ASSKPTTSAEFSIEG
-446 TLFIGASVNVKFCII
+446 TLFIGASVKIKFCVI
-461 SSYICSIGVG
+461 SSYICSIGVS
-471 FQAGAEINAKLTGR
+471 FQAGAEVNAKLTGR
-485 ERENGKIHA
+485 EREDGKIHA

-499 DGSIHVVLRITASA
+499 DGSIHIVFKLKASA
-513 ELFKVIKISS
+513 ELFKIFKISK
-523 TIVEFK
+523 TLAEFK
-529 LLLHDFYNS
+529 LLLGEFYNS

-551 WYDEG
+551 WYAEG
-556 SEPEKPTEPTE
+556 SEPEKPTEP
-567 PTEPTD
+567 
-573 PAEPTE
+573 
-579 PTEPSEVVASGT
+579 SEVIASGT
-591 CGENLTWTLDKN
+591 CGENLTWTLDGN
-603 GDLTISGAGAMYDY
+603 CVLTISGTGAMYDY
-617 SYGNSAPWRSQG
+617 SHKDYAPWHSQG
-629 YKSKVKKVIINE
+629 YRAKVKKAIINE
-641 SVASIGAYAFY
+641 GVTNIGNYAFAY
-652 DCYGLTS
+652 CSGLTS
-659 ITISSGVT
+659 IM
-667 SIGVD
+667 
-672 AFHGCSSLTSI
+672 
-683 TIPSSVTSIG
+683 IPSSVTSIG
-693 GTAFWGCSGLA
+693 NGAFSY
-704 SITIPSGVTNIG
+704 
-716 VEAFGCCSGLTSITI
+716 CSGLTSITI
-731 PSSVTSIGDE
+731 PSSVTNIGDG
-741 AFLWCSGLTGIWVD
+741 AFADCSGLTGIWVD
-755 SNNATYASDNSG
+755 SNSTAYASDNNG

-783 YSGAYTIPSSVTN
+783 YSGAYTISSSVTSIGNYAFYGCSGLTNITIPSSVTS
-796 IGAYAFDYCTGLT
+796 IGDNAFTYCSGLV

-819 IGAFAFEYC
+819 IGVWAFGHCSGLTSVKIPLSVTNIGAYAFDSCSSLTSITIPSSVTSIGDYVFSC
-828 TGLTSI
+828 CYGLTSI
-834 TIPSSVTSIE
+834 TIPSSVTSI
-844 DNAFAHCTGLTSIT
+844 GS
-858 IPSSVTNIGAFAFDD
+858 
-873 CTGLTS
+873 
-879 ITIPSSV
+879 
-886 TNIGAYAFSDCT
+886 YAF
-898 GLTSVTIPLSVTSI
+898 
-912 GWYTFSGC
+912 WGC
-920 TGLTSITIPSSVTNI
+920 S
-935 GAYAFSDCTGLTSVT
+935 GLTSVT
-950 IPSSVTSIGIHTF
+950 IPSSVTSIGDYVF
-963 SGCSGLTSIT
+963 SR
-973 IPSSVT
+973 
-979 SIGVDAFWNCS
+979 
-990 GLTSITIPSGVTSIG
+990 
-1005 DGAFSGCSG
+1005 CSG
-1014 LTSIYFCGNTP
+1014 LTSIYFCGNVP
-1025 SFGDDSFTGV
+1025 NISDSAFDYV
-1035 TATAYYPTG
+1035 VATAYYPAG

-1050 EVKQAYGGNLTWTPW
+1050 GVKQNYGGKLTWTPW

-1073 AAPEMRGLHTGKE
+1073 AHEVRGLHTGRTD
-1086 NGSTVSFS
+1086 GGTVSFS

-1124 QAAANAD
+1124 QAATDAD
-1131 GTLTFTPAPPE
+1131 GTLTFTPAPQE
-1142 AAANAFVGL
+1142 AVANAFVGL
-1151 YGQGETISG
+1151 FGQGETISG

-1200 TSASTFSPEEG
+1200 TSASTFSPGEG

-1222 RAAGQPAPA
+1222 RAAGQPVLA
-1231 SSTNPFTDVKAGAYY
+1231 SSTNPFTDVKPGAYY

-1289 APTSTNNPFAD
+1289 APTSTDNPFAD

-1315 EKDITNGTSATTF
+1315 EKGITNGTSATTF

-1342 LYRNVLKES
+1342 LYRDVLK
-1351 SQ
+1351 

>member
-19 MPSISAATTETK
+19 MPSISAAATETK

-56 QDAGDP
+56 QDAGDA

-108 KDDTTTALTL
+108 KDDTTAALPL

-300 GTRAVSGGGNLK
+300 GTRAVSGEGSLK
-312 RGWSFSLQKEIKG
+312 RGWSFSLNKEIEG
-325 NGFSAKVSASLNLSV
+325 DEASAKLSLSLALSV
-340 TTKLKY
+340 STKLNY
-346 YVARSDSYISFTQ
+346 YIAKSDSYISFTQ
-359 EYKMKVKGELENKL
+359 DYKMSVKGELENKL

-529 LLLHDFYNS
+529 LFLHDFYNS

-551 WYDEG
+551 WYAEG

-567 PTEPTD
+567 PT
-573 PAEPTE
+573 A
-579 PTEPSEVVASGT
+579 PSIYAQ
-591 CGENLTWTLDKN
+591 
-603 GDLTISGAGAMYDY
+603 
-617 SYGNSAPWRSQG
+617 QG
-629 YKSKVKKVIINE
+629 KCRNH
-641 SVASIGAYAFY
+641 A
-652 DCYGLTS
+652 
-659 ITISSGVT
+659 
-667 SIGVD
+667 
-672 AFHGCSSLTSI
+672 
-683 TIPSSVTSIG
+683 
-693 GTAFWGCSGLA
+693 
-704 SITIPSGVTNIG
+704 
-716 VEAFGCCSGLTSITI
+716 
-731 PSSVTSIGDE
+731 
-741 AFLWCSGLTGIWVD
+741 
-755 SNNATYASDNSG
+755 
-767 VLFNKNKT
+767 
-775 SLICCPAG
+775 
-783 YSGAYTIPSSVTN
+783 
-796 IGAYAFDYCTGLT
+796 
-809 SITIPSSVTN
+809 
-819 IGAFAFEYC
+819 
-828 TGLTSI
+828 
-834 TIPSSVTSIE
+834 
-844 DNAFAHCTGLTSIT
+844 
-858 IPSSVTNIGAFAFDD
+858 
-873 CTGLTS
+873 
-879 ITIPSSV
+879 
-886 TNIGAYAFSDCT
+886 AFST
-898 GLTSVTIPLSVTSI
+898 LKTIKQPL
-912 GWYTFSGC
+912 
-920 TGLTSITIPSSVTNI
+920 
-935 GAYAFSDCTGLTSVT
+935 
-950 IPSSVTSIGIHTF
+950 
-963 SGCSGLTSIT
+963 
-973 IPSSVT
+973 
-979 SIGVDAFWNCS
+979 
-990 GLTSITIPSGVTSIG
+990 
-1005 DGAFSGCSG
+1005 
-1014 LTSIYFCGNTP
+1014 
-1025 SFGDDSFTGV
+1025 
-1035 TATAYYPTG
+1035 
-1044 NSTWTD
+1044 
-1050 EVKQAYGGNLTWTPW
+1050 
-1065 TPTDGAAA
+1065 
-1073 AAPEMRGLHTGKE
+1073 
-1086 NGSTVSFS
+1086 
-1094 DLTPG
+1094 
-1099 AQYVLIVS
+1099 
-1107 RDKNSDLL
+1107 
-1115 ASGNLLFIA
+1115 
-1124 QAAANAD
+1124 
-1131 GTLTFTPAPPE
+1131 
-1142 AAANAFVGL
+1142 
-1151 YGQGETISG
+1151 
-1160 GYEPCDGVNCPGKA
+1160 
-1174 FADMPAKGN
+1174 
-1183 WAHDPIDWA
+1183 
-1192 VSNEITNG
+1192 
-1200 TSASTFSPEEG
+1200 
-1211 CTRAQVVTFLW
+1211 
-1222 RAAGQPAPA
+1222 
-1231 SSTNPFTDVKAGAYY
+1231 
-1246 YNAVLWAVEKGITNG
+1246 
-1261 TSDKTFSPDETCTR
+1261 
-1275 AQIVTF
+1275 
-1281 LWRYEGQP
+1281 
-1289 APTSTNNPFAD
+1289 
-1300 VRTSAYFGSAVLWAV
+1300 
-1315 EKDITNGTSATTF
+1315 
-1328 DPEDTCTRAQVVTF
+1328 
-1342 LYRNVLKES
+1342 
-1351 SQ
+1351 

>member
-416 WTTGLTYEQGKGFRN
+416 
-431 ASSKPSTSAELSIEG
+431 
-446 TLFIGASVNVKFCII
+446 
-461 SSYICSIGVG
+461 
-471 FQAGAEINAKLTGR
+471 
-485 ERENGKIHA
+485 
-494 CDGCL
+494 
-499 DGSIHVVLRITASA
+499 
-513 ELFKVIKISS
+513 
-523 TIVEFK
+523 
-529 LLLHDFYNS
+529 
-538 LTYHESG
+538 
-545 WGDCPH
+545 
-551 WYDEG
+551 
-556 SEPEKPTEPTE
+556 
-567 PTEPTD
+567 
-573 PAEPTE
+573 
-579 PTEPSEVVASGT
+579 
-591 CGENLTWTLDKN
+591 
-603 GDLTISGAGAMYDY
+603 
-617 SYGNSAPWRSQG
+617 
-629 YKSKVKKVIINE
+629 
-641 SVASIGAYAFY
+641 
-652 DCYGLTS
+652 
-659 ITISSGVT
+659 
-667 SIGVD
+667 
-672 AFHGCSSLTSI
+672 
-683 TIPSSVTSIG
+683 
-693 GTAFWGCSGLA
+693 
-704 SITIPSGVTNIG
+704 
-716 VEAFGCCSGLTSITI
+716 
-731 PSSVTSIGDE
+731 
-741 AFLWCSGLTGIWVD
+741 
-755 SNNATYASDNSG
+755 
-767 VLFNKNKT
+767 
-775 SLICCPAG
+775 
-783 YSGAYTIPSSVTN
+783 
-796 IGAYAFDYCTGLT
+796 
-809 SITIPSSVTN
+809 
-819 IGAFAFEYC
+819 
-828 TGLTSI
+828 
-834 TIPSSVTSIE
+834 
-844 DNAFAHCTGLTSIT
+844 
-858 IPSSVTNIGAFAFDD
+858 
-873 CTGLTS
+873 
-879 ITIPSSV
+879 
-886 TNIGAYAFSDCT
+886 
-898 GLTSVTIPLSVTSI
+898 
-912 GWYTFSGC
+912 
-920 TGLTSITIPSSVTNI
+920 
-935 GAYAFSDCTGLTSVT
+935 
-950 IPSSVTSIGIHTF
+950 
-963 SGCSGLTSIT
+963 
-973 IPSSVT
+973 
-979 SIGVDAFWNCS
+979 
-990 GLTSITIPSGVTSIG
+990 
-1005 DGAFSGCSG
+1005 
-1014 LTSIYFCGNTP
+1014 
-1025 SFGDDSFTGV
+1025 
-1035 TATAYYPTG
+1035 
-1044 NSTWTD
+1044 
-1050 EVKQAYGGNLTWTPW
+1050 
-1065 TPTDGAAA
+1065 
-1073 AAPEMRGLHTGKE
+1073 
-1086 NGSTVSFS
+1086 
-1094 DLTPG
+1094 
-1099 AQYVLIVS
+1099 
-1107 RDKNSDLL
+1107 
-1115 ASGNLLFIA
+1115 
-1124 QAAANAD
+1124 
-1131 GTLTFTPAPPE
+1131 
-1142 AAANAFVGL
+1142 
-1151 YGQGETISG
+1151 
-1160 GYEPCDGVNCPGKA
+1160 
-1174 FADMPAKGN
+1174 
-1183 WAHDPIDWA
+1183 
-1192 VSNEITNG
+1192 
-1200 TSASTFSPEEG
+1200 
-1211 CTRAQVVTFLW
+1211 
-1222 RAAGQPAPA
+1222 
-1231 SSTNPFTDVKAGAYY
+1231 
-1246 YNAVLWAVEKGITNG
+1246 
-1261 TSDKTFSPDETCTR
+1261 
-1275 AQIVTF
+1275 
-1281 LWRYEGQP
+1281 
-1289 APTSTNNPFAD
+1289 
-1300 VRTSAYFGSAVLWAV
+1300 
-1315 EKDITNGTSATTF
+1315 
-1328 DPEDTCTRAQVVTF
+1328 
-1342 LYRNVLKES
+1342 
-1351 SQ
+1351 

>member
-19 MPSISAATTETK
+19 MPSISAAATEPK

-108 KDDTTTALTL
+108 KDDTTAALTL

-300 GTRAVSGGGNLK
+300 GTRAISGEGSLE
-312 RGWSFSLQKEIKG
+312 RGWSFSLNKEIEDDEA
-325 NGFSAKVSASLNLSV
+325 SAKLSLSLALSV
-340 TTKLKY
+340 STNLTY
-346 YVARSDSYISFTQ
+346 YIAKSDSYISFTQ
-359 EYKMKVKGELENKL
+359 DYKMSVKGELENKL

-431 ASSKPSTSAELSIEG
+431 ASSKPTTSAELSIEG

-573 PAEPTE
+573 PTEPTE

-591 CGENLTWTLDKN
+591 CGKNLTWTLDGN
-603 GDLTISGAGAMYDY
+603 GTLTISGTGPMDNY
-617 SYGNSAPWRSQG
+617 SYDEPAPWHSQG
-629 YKSKVKKVIINE
+629 YGSKVKKVIINE
-641 SVASIGAYAFY
+641 
-652 DCYGLTS
+652 
-659 ITISSGVT
+659 GVT
-667 SIGVD
+667 SIGD
-672 AFHGCSSLTSI
+672 YAFYGCYGLTSI

-693 GTAFWGCSGLA
+693 AWAFYYCFSLT
-704 SITIPSGVTNIG
+704 SITIPSSVTNIG
-716 VEAFGCCSGLTSITI
+716 DGAFENCSGLTSITVPSSVTSIGDGAFEDCYGLTGIWVDSNNATYASDNNGVLFNKNKTSLICCPAGYSGAYTIPSSVTSIGYDAFCGCSGLTSITIPSSVTNIGADAFYCCSGLTSITIPSSVTNIGAYAFHGCSGLTSITI
-731 PSSVTSIGDE
+731 PSSVTSIGDY
-741 AFLWCSGLTGIWVD
+741 AFSWCSGLTSITIPSGVTSIGFDAFHGCSCLTGIWVD

-775 SLICCPAG
+775 SLICCPDG
-783 YSGAYTIPSSVTN
+783 YLGAYTIPSSVTS
-796 IGAYAFDYCTGLT
+796 IGADAFRY
-809 SITIPSSVTN
+809 
-819 IGAFAFEYC
+819 
-828 TGLTSI
+828 
-834 TIPSSVTSIE
+834 
-844 DNAFAHCTGLTSIT
+844 
-858 IPSSVTNIGAFAFDD
+858 
-873 CTGLTS
+873 
-879 ITIPSSV
+879 
-886 TNIGAYAFSDCT
+886 
-898 GLTSVTIPLSVTSI
+898 
-912 GWYTFSGC
+912 
-920 TGLTSITIPSSVTNI
+920 
-935 GAYAFSDCTGLTSVT
+935 CTGLTSVT
-950 IPSSVTSIGIHTF
+950 IPSSVAYIEN
-963 SGCSGLTSIT
+963 
-973 IPSSVT
+973 
-979 SIGVDAFWNCS
+979 DAFLGCS

-1005 DGAFSGCSG
+1005 DGAFYGCSG

-1025 SFGDDSFTGV
+1025 SFDDYVFYNVS
-1035 TATAYYPTG
+1035 ATAYYPAG

-1050 EVKQAYGGNLTWTPW
+1050 EAKQNYGGNLTWAPW
-1065 TPTDGAAA
+1065 TPTNGAA
-1073 AAPEMRGLHTGKE
+1073 AAPEVRGLHTGKE

-1124 QAAANAD
+1124 QAAADAD
-1131 GTLTFTPAPPE
+1131 GTLTFAPAPQE
-1142 AAANAFVGL
+1142 AAANAFIGL

-1231 SSTNPFTDVKAGAYY
+1231 SSTNPFTDVKPGAYY

-1289 APTSTNNPFAD
+1289 APTSTDNPFAD

-1342 LYRNVLKES
+1342 LYRDVLKES
-1351 SQ
+1351 SR

>member
-108 KDDTTTALTL
+108 KDDTTAALTL

-262 EVFDYAKIEGDATA
+262 EVFDYAKIEGNATA

-300 GTRAVSGGGNLK
+300 GTRTISGEGSLE
-312 RGWSFSLQKEIKG
+312 RGWSFSLNKEIEG
-325 NGFSAKVSASLNLSV
+325 DEASAKLSLSLALSV
-340 TTKLKY
+340 STKLNY
-346 YVARSDSYISFTQ
+346 YIAKSDSYISFTQ
-359 EYKMKVKGELENKL
+359 DYKMSVKGELENKL

-529 LLLHDFYNS
+529 LFLHDFYNS

-551 WYDEG
+551 WYAEG

-573 PAEPTE
+573 PTEPTE

-591 CGENLTWTLDKN
+591 CGKNLTWALDKN

-617 SYGNSAPWRSQG
+617 SYGDSAPWHSQG
-629 YKSKVKKVIINE
+629 KVKRAVINE
-641 SVASIGAYAFY
+641 
-652 DCYGLTS
+652 
-659 ITISSGVT
+659 GVT
-667 SIGVD
+667 SIGD
-672 AFHGCSSLTSI
+672 YAFC
-683 TIPSSVTSIG
+683 
-693 GTAFWGCSGLA
+693 GCSGLT
-704 SITIPSGVTNIG
+704 SITIPSGVTSIG
-716 VEAFGCCSGLTSITI
+716 EYAFYDCSGLTSITI
-731 PSSVTSIGDE
+731 PSSVTNIEDG
-741 AFLWCSGLTGIWVD
+741 AFSDCSGLTGIWVD
-755 SNNATYASDNSG
+755 SNSTAYASDNNG
-767 VLFNKNKT
+767 VLFNKDKT

-783 YSGAYTIPSSVTN
+783 YSGAYTIPSGVTS
-796 IGAYAFDYCTGLT
+796 IRCCAFYGCHGLT

-819 IGAFAFEYC
+819 IREWAF
-828 TGLTSI
+828 G
-834 TIPSSVTSIE
+834 
-844 DNAFAHCTGLTSIT
+844 D
-858 IPSSVTNIGAFAFDD
+858 
-873 CTGLTS
+873 
-879 ITIPSSV
+879 
-886 TNIGAYAFSDCT
+886 
-898 GLTSVTIPLSVTSI
+898 
-912 GWYTFSGC
+912 
-920 TGLTSITIPSSVTNI
+920 
-935 GAYAFSDCTGLTSVT
+935 
-950 IPSSVTSIGIHTF
+950 
-963 SGCSGLTSIT
+963 
-973 IPSSVT
+973 
-979 SIGVDAFWNCS
+979 CS

-1005 DGAFSGCSG
+1005 YDAFCGCSG
-1014 LTSIYFCGNTP
+1014 LTSIIIPSSVTSIGNCAFWNCSGLTNIYFCGNAP
-1025 SFGDDSFTGV
+1025 SFVGDVFYNVS
-1035 TATAYYPTG
+1035 ATAYYPAG
-1044 NSTWTD
+1044 NSTWTNG
-1050 EVKQAYGGNLTWTPW
+1050 VKQNYGGNLTWVPW
-1065 TPTDGAAA
+1065 TPTNGTA
-1073 AAPEMRGLHTGKE
+1073 AAPEVRGLHTGKE

-1124 QAAANAD
+1124 QAAADAD
-1131 GTLTFTPAPPE
+1131 GTLTFTPAPQE
-1142 AAANAFVGL
+1142 AAANAFIGL

-1160 GYEPCDGVNCPGKA
+1160 GYEPCDGINCPGKA
-1174 FADMPAKGN
+1174 FADMPAKGD

-1231 SSTNPFTDVKAGAYY
+1231 SSTNPFTDVKPGAYY

-1289 APTSTNNPFAD
+1289 APTSTDNPFAD
-1300 VRTSAYFGSAVLWAV
+1300 IKPSAYFGSAVLWAV
-1315 EKDITNGTSATTF
+1315 EKGITNGTSATTF
-1328 DPEDTCTRAQVVTF
+1328 APEDTCTRAQVVTF
-1342 LYRNVLKES
+1342 LYRDVLKES
-1351 SQ
+1351 SR

>member
-19 MPSISAATTETK
+19 MPSISAAATETK
-31 NGTKTTMVGTN
+31 NGTKATMVGTN

-108 KDDTTTALTL
+108 KDDTTAALTL

-300 GTRAVSGGGNLK
+300 GTRAVSGEGSLK
-312 RGWSFSLQKEIKG
+312 RGWSFSLNKEIEG
-325 NGFSAKVSASLNLSV
+325 DEASAKLSLSLALSV
-340 TTKLKY
+340 TTKLTY
-346 YVARSDSYISFTQ
+346 YIAKSDSYISFTQ
-359 EYKMKVKGELENKL
+359 DYKMSVKGELENKL

-431 ASSKPSTSAELSIEG
+431 ASSKPTTSAELSIEG

-573 PAEPTE
+573 PTEPTE
-579 PTEPSEVVASGT
+579 PTEPSEVIDSGT

-617 SYGNSAPWRSQG
+617 SYSYGNSAPWCSQG
-629 YKSKVKKVIINE
+629 YESKVKRAIINE
-641 SVASIGAYAFY
+641 
-652 DCYGLTS
+652 
-659 ITISSGVT
+659 GVT
-667 SIGVD
+667 SIG
-672 AFHGCSSLTSI
+672 G
-683 TIPSSVTSIG
+683 
-693 GTAFWGCSGLA
+693 
-704 SITIPSGVTNIG
+704 
-716 VEAFGCCSGLTSITI
+716 
-731 PSSVTSIGDE
+731 
-741 AFLWCSGLTGIWVD
+741 
-755 SNNATYASDNSG
+755 
-767 VLFNKNKT
+767 
-775 SLICCPAG
+775 
-783 YSGAYTIPSSVTN
+783 
-796 IGAYAFDYCTGLT
+796 YAFYG
-809 SITIPSSVTN
+809 
-819 IGAFAFEYC
+819 
-828 TGLTSI
+828 
-834 TIPSSVTSIE
+834 
-844 DNAFAHCTGLTSIT
+844 
-858 IPSSVTNIGAFAFDD
+858 
-873 CTGLTS
+873 
-879 ITIPSSV
+879 
-886 TNIGAYAFSDCT
+886 
-898 GLTSVTIPLSVTSI
+898 
-912 GWYTFSGC
+912 
-920 TGLTSITIPSSVTNI
+920 
-935 GAYAFSDCTGLTSVT
+935 
-950 IPSSVTSIGIHTF
+950 
-963 SGCSGLTSIT
+963 
-973 IPSSVT
+973 
-979 SIGVDAFWNCS
+979 CS

-1005 DGAFSGCSG
+1005 YGAFGCCSG

-1025 SFGDDSFTGV
+1025 SFGDNVFYNVS
-1035 TATAYYPTG
+1035 ATAYYPVG

-1050 EVKQAYGGNLTWTPW
+1050 EVKQNYGGNLTWAPW
-1065 TPTDGAAA
+1065 TPTNGAA
-1073 AAPEMRGLHTGKE
+1073 AAPEVRGLHTGKV

-1131 GTLTFTPAPPE
+1131 GTLAFTPAPQE

-1160 GYEPCDGVNCPGKA
+1160 GYEPCNGVNCPGKT

-1231 SSTNPFTDVKAGAYY
+1231 SSMNPFTDVKPGAYY

-1281 LWRYEGQP
+1281 LWRYEEQP
-1289 APTSTNNPFAD
+1289 ALTGTNNPFAD
-1300 VRTSAYFGSAVLWAV
+1300 VKPSAYFGSAVLWAV
-1315 EKDITNGTSATTF
+1315 EKGITNGTSATTF

-1342 LYRNVLKES
+1342 LYRDIVKS
-1351 SQ
+1351 

>member
-1 MKQRII
+1 
-7 SMILCLALLVGL
+7 
-19 MPSISAATTETK
+19 
-31 NGTKTTMVGTN
+31 MVGTN

-108 KDDTTTALTL
+108 KDDTTAALTL

-300 GTRAVSGGGNLK
+300 GTRAISGEGSLK
-312 RGWSFSLQKEIKG
+312 RGWSFSLNKEIEG
-325 NGFSAKVSASLNLSV
+325 DEASAKLSLSLALSV
-340 TTKLKY
+340 TTKLTY
-346 YVARSDSYISFTQ
+346 YIAKSDSYISFTQ
-359 EYKMKVKGELENKL
+359 DYKMSVKGELENKL

-471 FQAGAEINAKLTGR
+471 FEAGAEINAKLTGR
-485 ERENGKIHA
+485 EREDGKVHA

-499 DGSIHVVLRITASA
+499 DGSIHVVLRIKASA

-551 WYDEG
+551 WYAEG
-556 SEPEKPTEPTE
+556 SEPEKPTEP
-567 PTEPTD
+567 
-573 PAEPTE
+573 
-579 PTEPSEVVASGT
+579 SEVIASGT
-591 CGENLTWTLDKN
+591 CGENLTWTLDGN
-603 GDLTISGAGAMYDY
+603 GVLIISGSGDMDGYIGFPDPNLDPDNVAPWYPWLDQIQKVHIEYGITSIGVGSFSRCTNLAHVSIPETVTRIGEASFSDCTHLASVTIPNGVANIERGAFINCSSLTDIVIPNSVVSLGEQAFQFSGLTSIELPNTLESLSSSIFFGCTDLTSITIPA
-617 SYGNSAPWRSQG
+617 
-629 YKSKVKKVIINE
+629 
-641 SVASIGAYAFY
+641 SVTSIGAYAFY
-652 DCYGLTS
+652 Y
-659 ITISSGVT
+659 
-667 SIGVD
+667 
-672 AFHGCSSLTSI
+672 
-683 TIPSSVTSIG
+683 
-693 GTAFWGCSGLA
+693 
-704 SITIPSGVTNIG
+704 
-716 VEAFGCCSGLTSITI
+716 CSGLTR
-731 PSSVTSIGDE
+731 
-741 AFLWCSGLTGIWVD
+741 
-755 SNNATYASDNSG
+755 
-767 VLFNKNKT
+767 
-775 SLICCPAG
+775 
-783 YSGAYTIPSSVTN
+783 
-796 IGAYAFDYCTGLT
+796 
-809 SITIPSSVTN
+809 
-819 IGAFAFEYC
+819 
-828 TGLTSI
+828 
-834 TIPSSVTSIE
+834 
-844 DNAFAHCTGLTSIT
+844 
-858 IPSSVTNIGAFAFDD
+858 
-873 CTGLTS
+873 
-879 ITIPSSV
+879 
-886 TNIGAYAFSDCT
+886 
-898 GLTSVTIPLSVTSI
+898 
-912 GWYTFSGC
+912 
-920 TGLTSITIPSSVTNI
+920 
-935 GAYAFSDCTGLTSVT
+935 
-950 IPSSVTSIGIHTF
+950 
-963 SGCSGLTSIT
+963 IT

-979 SIGVDAFWNCS
+979 SIGV
-990 GLTSITIPSGVTSIG
+990 
-1005 DGAFSGCSG
+1005 GAFRDCSG
-1014 LTSIYFCGNTP
+1014 LTSIYFCGNVP
-1025 SFGDDSFTGV
+1025 SFDNDVFYCVS
-1035 TATAYYPTG
+1035 AAAYYPAG

-1050 EVKQAYGGNLTWTPW
+1050 AIKQNYGGNLTWVPW
-1065 TPTDGAAA
+1065 TPANGAA
-1073 AAPEMRGLHTGKE
+1073 AAPEVRGLHTGRTD
-1086 NGSTVSFS
+1086 GSTVSFS

-1107 RDKNSDLL
+1107 RNKNSDLL

-1131 GTLTFTPAPPE
+1131 GTLTFTPAPQE

-1222 RAAGQPAPA
+1222 RAAGQPVPA
-1231 SSTNPFTDVKAGAYY
+1231 SSTNPFTDVKPGAYY

-1300 VRTSAYFGSAVLWAV
+1300 VKPSAYFGSAVLWAV

-1328 DPEDTCTRAQVVTF
+1328 APEDTCTRAQVVTF
-1342 LYRNVLKES
+1342 LYRDVLK
-1351 SQ
+1351 

>member
-19 MPSISAATTETK
+19 MPSISAAATETK

-108 KDDTTTALTL
+108 KDDTTAALKL

-130 AFLLSAKDYT
+130 AFLLSAEDYT

-221 SLQPGDFWS
+221 SLQQGDFWS

-262 EVFDYAKIEGDATA
+262 EVFDYAKIEGNATA

-300 GTRAVSGGGNLK
+300 GTRAISGEGSLE
-312 RGWSFSLQKEIKG
+312 RGWSFSLNKEIEG
-325 NGFSAKVSASLNLSV
+325 DEASAKLSLSLALSV
-340 TTKLKY
+340 STNLTY
-346 YVARSDSYISFTQ
+346 YIAKSDSYISFTQ
-359 EYKMKVKGELENKL
+359 DYKMSVKGELENKL

-556 SEPEKPTEPTE
+556 SEPEKPTEP
-567 PTEPTD
+567 
-573 PAEPTE
+573 
-579 PTEPSEVVASGT
+579 SEVIASGT
-591 CGENLTWTLDKN
+591 CGENLTWTLDGN
-603 GDLTISGAGAMYDY
+603 GTLTISGTSPMDNYYFDER
-617 SYGNSAPWRSQG
+617 APWCSQG
-629 YKSKVKKVIINE
+629 YGSEVKKVIINE
-641 SVASIGAYAFY
+641 GVASIGDFAF
-652 DCYGLTS
+652 DN
-659 ITISSGVT
+659 
-667 SIGVD
+667 
-672 AFHGCSSLTSI
+672 
-683 TIPSSVTSIG
+683 
-693 GTAFWGCSGLA
+693 CSGLT
-704 SITIPSGVTNIG
+704 SITIPSGVTSIG
-716 VEAFGCCSGLTSITI
+716 DFAFYSCSGLTSITI
-731 PSSVTSIGDE
+731 PSSVTSIGGE
-741 AFLWCSGLTGIWVD
+741 AFVCSGLTSITIPSSVTSIGSEAFQGCYNLTKIRVSSD
-755 SNNATYASDNSG
+755 NTTYASDNNG

-783 YSGAYTIPSSVTN
+783 YSGAYTIPSSVTS
-796 IGAYAFDYCTGLT
+796 IGD
-809 SITIPSSVTN
+809 
-819 IGAFAFEYC
+819 GAFKDC
-828 TGLTSI
+828 LGLTSI
-834 TIPSSVTSIE
+834 TIPSSVTSIGGG
-844 DNAFAHCTGLTSIT
+844 AFYRCSGLTSIT
-858 IPSSVTNIGAFAFDD
+858 IPSSVTSIGNYTFSD
-873 CTGLTS
+873 CSGLTS
-879 ITIPSSV
+879 ITIS
-886 TNIGAYAFSDCT
+886 
-898 GLTSVTIPLSVTSI
+898 
-912 GWYTFSGC
+912 
-920 TGLTSITIPSSVTNI
+920 
-935 GAYAFSDCTGLTSVT
+935 
-950 IPSSVTSIGIHTF
+950 SSVTSIGYYTF
-963 SGCSGLTSIT
+963 FGCSGLTSIT

-979 SIGVDAFWNCS
+979 SIGDYAFK
-990 GLTSITIPSGVTSIG
+990 
-1005 DGAFSGCSG
+1005 DCSG

-1025 SFGDDSFTGV
+1025 IFGDDVFYNVS
-1035 TATAYYPTG
+1035 AAAYYPAG
-1044 NSTWTD
+1044 DSTWTD
-1050 EVKQAYGGNLTWTPW
+1050 EVKQNYGGNLTWIPW
-1065 TPTDGAAA
+1065 TPTNGAA
-1073 AAPEMRGLHTGKE
+1073 AAPEVRGLHTGKE

-1124 QAAANAD
+1124 QAAADAD
-1131 GTLTFTPAPPE
+1131 GTLTFAPAPQE

-1222 RAAGQPAPA
+1222 RAAGQPAPT
-1231 SSTNPFTDVKAGAYY
+1231 SSTNPFTDVKPGAYY

-1289 APTSTNNPFAD
+1289 APTSTDNPFAD

-1351 SQ
+1351 SR